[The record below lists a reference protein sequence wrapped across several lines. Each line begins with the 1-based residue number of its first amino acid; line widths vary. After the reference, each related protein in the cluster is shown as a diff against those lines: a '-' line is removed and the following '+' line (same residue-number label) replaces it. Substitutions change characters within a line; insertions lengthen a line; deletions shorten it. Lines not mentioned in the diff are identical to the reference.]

1 MNGLC
6 AVLSFLFSLLLWHL
20 TAVRL
25 LGYTHSVNGS
35 LPRPTGEKERKK
47 KKLSS
52 SSSSITETRNYQLV
66 VTRANPFSFLASRF
80 DLKLFVCWL
89 LSVVVFF
96 FFFFFYFSF
105 LLRCERI
112 WPDNPLISS
121 SVCLFVQYIRLRLRI
136 CSAHYRGSRKKIEEA
151 KVNSFFF
158 FFFFFS

>member
-47 KKLSS
+47 KKTFFFFFFLYYRDTKLPACRDARKPLF
-52 SSSSITETRNYQLV
+52 IPRFKIWLEIVCLLV
-66 VTRANPFSFLASRF
+66 V
-80 DLKLFVCWL
+80 VGCC
-89 LSVVVFF
+89 FF

-158 FFFFFS
+158 FFFS

>member
-1 MNGLC
+1 M
-6 AVLSFLFSLLLWHL
+6 ASVLSFLSFSLFFCGTWQLS
-20 TAVRL
+20 AS
-25 LGYTHSVNGS
+25 LGTHTRWTVLSRGQ
-35 LPRPTGEKERKK
+35 RERKKERKK
-47 KKLSS
+47 KLSSS

-158 FFFFFS
+158 FFFS

>member
-96 FFFFFYFSF
+96 
-105 LLRCERI
+105 
-112 WPDNPLISS
+112 SS
-121 SVCLFVQYIRLRLRI
+121 SSSTSLFCFVASVSGRTILSSLLQFVYLYSISVYVCVYAARTTE
-136 CSAHYRGSRKKIEEA
+136 GVVKK
-151 KVNSFFF
+151 
-158 FFFFFS
+158 